1 MKDHIYLPSGSD
13 YPDWYN
19 DDITSPSPNA
29 MESARLYILQVS
41 KIWRLDLP
49 SKSQFIQTIL
59 FYGEKFPLSG
69 ISQASTLLP
78 CTSNTEASPSMTSK
92 VARPLKRSQCSIY
105 GSLIEDKRREKHA
118 HRDIRGHSSGFSK
131 PSSSDPPQIA

>member
-1 MKDHIYLPSGSD
+1 MKDPIYLPSGSD

-19 DDITSPSPNA
+19 NDDIIPPSPNA
-29 MESARLYILQVS
+29 MESSRLYILQVY
-41 KIWRLDLP
+41 KIRSLDLS

-59 FYGEKFPLSG
+59 FYGENFPLSG

-92 VARPLKRSQCSIY
+92 VARPL
-105 GSLIEDKRREKHA
+105 
-118 HRDIRGHSSGFSK
+118 
-131 PSSSDPPQIA
+131 